1 MTIDEIIE
9 RMKVPIIKNS
19 LMVNNIILVL
29 VYFGIVGINVVFVKQ
44 FNTFLQFAIGLFL
57 IYRFNPISKHELR
70 KNDSSIIFGCAILLL
85 TNLGITQY
93 FMKSAE
99 KIVTT
104 EVSNGMNVLKNG
116 LHDIWM

>member
-9 RMKVPIIKNS
+9 RMKVPILKGSMII
-19 LMVNNIILVL
+19 NNIILVL
-29 VYFGIVGINVVFVKQ
+29 IYFGIVGINVAFVKH
-44 FNTFLQFAIGLFL
+44 FNTFLQLAISLFL

-93 FMKSAE
+93 FMKNAE

-104 EVSNGMNVLKNG
+104 EVSNGINMIEHG
-116 LHDIWM
+116 LDELWM